1 MRSATFST
9 ILIGVFPIRATS
21 SIINEAKAPTH
32 DCLQN
37 ATLQPNHHSI
47 IGCEGVRAT
56 SYIPAAKPQ
65 EGHEDLKAIGI
76 HLCATYVNVEVPA
89 SAAPHPLP

>member
-1 MRSATFST
+1 MRSATSST
-9 ILIGVFPIRATS
+9 ILFGVFPIRATS
-21 SIINEAKAPTH
+21 SIINEAKAPT
-32 DCLQN
+32 
-37 ATLQPNHHSI
+37 QPNHHSI